1 MSRPPLPRLLL
12 ALGLVSW
19 TASAAPSAAPALPS
33 SEERLAHLARL
44 WGQVKY
50 RHPALAYKDVDWDAA
65 LVQAL
70 PRVESAQD
78 AAAYAAAVQSLLDV
92 LQDPATR
99 VLRPD
104 EADATPGASGPARE
118 PLRWLAKD
126 ILDVDLSAPPP
137 ASLRTELARAKG
149 IILDLRA
156 RGLDAHAPDAM
167 RQTLGEVLPLLLT
180 QSLQVPG
187 ERTVFHSGYRAHTLP
202 PNGRYA
208 SSLLTTSGE
217 LILPQGEGKPRP
229 ILFLL
234 DDHSPVDARVL
245 TMKAQGL
252 AQLLSEGRLD
262 DGASV
267 EKTRVELG
275 GGLAATVRLSELG
288 VPLRTDAVLPRR
300 AGKAEGKDALL
311 DKALELARK
320 PVRKVKA
327 REVDLPPGRWHADDA
342 YPAMT
347 YPDREHRLLALFRL
361 WNVVQLFYPYKN
373 LMDRGWDEALGAF
386 VPKFANAKDAAQYA
400 LAVAEMSA
408 LLQDGHVTLNGHPE
422 LEKRGLAGG
431 FAPFEV
437 MELEGKPV
445 VVRVGDAA
453 AAPGIKPGQVLET
466 LEGQPLAARVD
477 ALKPYVTASNPTALR
492 YRLWA
497 RALSG
502 PDGSQA
508 TVGVREPNG
517 QLKQVRFTR
526 SLRPTPP
533 SGEAWRL
540 VDGKLGY
547 VDLTRLK
554 PAEVAPMFEKL
565 KATQGLVLDMRGYP
579 QGSLWALT
587 PYLRTRSEREGAV
600 FERNVVSGE
609 QAAGRYKFY
618 EPLPSAPVPVY
629 RGRTVMLIDERTI
642 SQAELTGLYLE
653 AANGTTFVGSASAG
667 ADGDVTNLV
676 LPGGIALLFS
686 GEDVRHVDGR
696 QLQRVGL
703 KPQVYA
709 RPTLAGIQAGQDEVL
724 DKALGV
730 LRAAPVSGG
739 APR

>member
-12 ALGLVSW
+12 ALGLLAC
-19 TASAAPSAAPALPS
+19 TASAAPSATPALPS
-33 SEERLAHLARL
+33 SEERLASLARL

-50 RHPALAYKDVDWDAA
+50 RHPALAYKEVDWDAA
-65 LVQAL
+65 LVEAL
-70 PRVESAQD
+70 PQVEAAQD
-78 AAAYAAAVQSLLDV
+78 AAAYAAAVQSMLEV

-104 EADATPGASGPARE
+104 EAAADAAAGPARE
-118 PLRWLAKD
+118 PLHWLTKD
-126 ILDVDLSAPPP
+126 VLGVDLSAPAPE
-137 ASLRTELARAKG
+137 SLRTELARAKAV
-149 IILDLRA
+149 ILDLRA

-167 RQTLGEVLPLLLT
+167 RQTLGAVLPLLLT
-180 QSLQVPG
+180 QPLQVPG

-202 PNGRYA
+202 PNGRYT

-217 LILPQGEGKPRP
+217 LIRPQGEGKPRP

-234 DDHSPVDARVL
+234 DDRSPVDARVL

-252 AQLLSEGRLD
+252 AQLLTEGRLD

-300 AGKAEGKDALL
+300 ARADGKDALM

-361 WNVVQLFYPYKN
+361 WNVVQLFYPYKS
-373 LMDRGWDEALGAF
+373 LMDRGWDQALGAF
-386 VPKFANAKDAAQYA
+386 VPKFANAKDASQYA

-408 LLQDGHVTLNGHPE
+408 LLQDGLVTLRGHPE
-422 LEKRGLAGG
+422 LEKRGIAGG
-431 FAPFEV
+431 LAPFEV

-453 AAPGIKPGQVLET
+453 AAPGLKPGQVLET
-466 LEGQPLAARVD
+466 LDGQPLAARVD
-477 ALKPYVTASNPTALR
+477 ALKPYVTASNAAALR

-508 TVGVREPNG
+508 TLGVRDPDG

-526 SLRPTPP
+526 SPRLPPPT
-533 SGEAWRL
+533 GEAWRL
-540 VDGKLGY
+540 VDARLGY

-565 KATQGLVLDMRGYP
+565 KATQGLVLDMRGAP

-587 PYLRTRSEREGAV
+587 PYLHTRSEQEGAV
-600 FERNVVSGE
+600 LERNVVSGE
-609 QAAGRYKFY
+609 QAEGRYKYY
-618 EPLPSAPVPVY
+618 EPLPRAQVPVY
-629 RGRTVMLIDERTI
+629 RGRTVMLIDERTS
-642 SQAELTGLYLE
+642 SQAESTGLFLE
-653 AANGTTFVGSASAG
+653 AANGTTFVGSVSAG
-667 ADGDVTNLV
+667 ADGDVTDLV
-676 LPGGIALLFS
+676 LPGGIAVLFS

-709 RPTLAGIQAGQDEVL
+709 RPTLAGIRSGQDEVL

-730 LRAAPVSGG
+730 LRSGAVSGAAP
-739 APR
+739 R